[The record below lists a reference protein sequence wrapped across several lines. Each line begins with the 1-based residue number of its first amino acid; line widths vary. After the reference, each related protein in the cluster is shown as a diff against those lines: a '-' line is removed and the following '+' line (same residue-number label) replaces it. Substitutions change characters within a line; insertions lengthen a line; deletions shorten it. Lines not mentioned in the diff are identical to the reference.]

1 MMVKDGVF
9 TIRKWLFLLVVAVV
23 MPTVMT
29 TAALVYQAYD
39 RERVS
44 GERTRIETARA
55 LMQAVDRELSS
66 AQGMLQ
72 ALVTSPYLTS
82 GDMATF
88 YAQATEAL
96 QYRPNN
102 NFVLSDASG
111 QQLINTLRPFN
122 AVLPRHGNPD
132 QLRRVFETGRPV
144 VSDLYLGGVTH
155 HPIISIDMPVVRNNR
170 VIYDLSM
177 GFFPQRLGDILRLQR
192 LPMDWVV
199 SIFDSRGI
207 VVART
212 RGYERFVGHRG
223 APELVQR
230 MAEVAEDSI
239 KVVTLEGIPVVS
251 AFSRSAI
258 SNWTVA
264 IGVPRADIAKELW
277 TSIAWIIGAA
287 ALSLLIGLMLA
298 KIVAD
303 RIARSIYAL
312 ATPAMALGYGAPVAI
327 PPLDLKEANDVAQA
341 LVKASQLLRERTV
354 ERDLAEKAEQELRIA
369 QQQLEHSEAF
379 QRRIFEK
386 APDAI
391 LLVAQSGRIIRA
403 NMEAEAIF
411 GYTNKQLLA
420 LSIEDLMPN
429 EFRQHH
435 QAIRASYFSDPVQQ
449 MGRGKRFLGL
459 RSNGTEFPV
468 DVMLNQLQS
477 TEGSLVIATVR
488 DITELRRSEER
499 INAALREKETL
510 LKELYHRVK
519 NNLQVIASMINLQ
532 ERAIPDNAARI
543 ALKDAANRVR
553 AMALVHE
560 KLYRSSNLSSI
571 ALDNYVAQLCKQLG
585 KAVAAD
591 QRGIVLI
598 TEAEPIEIGL
608 DIAIP
613 LGLVLNELIS
623 NSLKHAFPAGRRG
636 QIRVRLEKEDDITMR
651 LMVSDDGI
659 GLPPGMTPTFTPS
672 LGLKLVAALAA
683 QLDGKFSLETRQGT
697 VASLTFPLIK
707 QDNT

>member
-1 MMVKDGVF
+1 MKDGVF
-9 TIRKWLFLLVVAVV
+9 TIRKWLFLLVVACI
-23 MPTVMT
+23 MPTVMMT
-29 TAALVYQAYD
+29 GVLVYHAYN

-66 AQGMLQ
+66 AEGMLQ
-72 ALVTSPYLTS
+72 ALATSPYLVS
-82 GDMATF
+82 GDLAAF
-88 YAQATEAL
+88 YAQAKEVL

-111 QQLINTLRPFN
+111 QQLINTLLPLN
-122 AVLPRHGNPD
+122 AALPHHGNPD
-132 QLRRVFETGRPV
+132 QLRRVFDTARPV
-144 VSDLYLGGVTH
+144 VSDLYLGGVTRR
-155 HPIISIDMPVVRNNR
+155 PIISIDVPVVRNDR
-170 VIYDLSM
+170 VIYDLAM

-192 LPMDWVV
+192 LPGDWVAA
-199 SIFDSRGI
+199 IFDSRGV

-212 RGYERFVGHRG
+212 QEYARFVGHKG
-223 APELVQR
+223 SPELVRR

-239 KVVTLEGIPVVS
+239 DSITLEGIPVIS
-251 AFSRSAI
+251 SFSRSAI

-264 IGVPRADIAKELW
+264 IGVPRANIAKELW
-277 TSIAWIIGAA
+277 TSVAWIIGAA
-287 ALSLLIGLMLA
+287 MLSLLVGLALA

-303 RIARSIYAL
+303 RISRSIHEL
-312 ATPAMALGYGAPVAI
+312 LTPAMALGYGVPIAI
-327 PPLDLKEANDVAQA
+327 PALDLKEANDVAQA

-354 ERDLAEKAEQELRIA
+354 ERDLAEKAERELRA
-369 QQQLEHSEAF
+369 TQQQLEHSEAF
-379 QRRIFEK
+379 QRRIFEE

-391 LLVAQSGRIIRA
+391 LLVSQSGRIVRA

-411 GYTNKQLLA
+411 GYTNEQLLA
-420 LSIEDLMPN
+420 LSIEDLMPDQ
-429 EFRQHH
+429 FRQHH
-435 QAIRASYFSDPVQQ
+435 QAARTSYFSNLEQQQ
-449 MGRGKRFLGL
+449 MGGGKRFLGR
-459 RSNGTEFPV
+459 RSDGTVFPV
-468 DVMLNQLQS
+468 DVMLSQLRS
-477 TEGSLVIATVR
+477 SEENLAIATVR

-499 INAALREKETL
+499 TNAALREKETL

-532 ERAIPDNAARI
+532 ERAIPDHATRF
-543 ALKDAANRVR
+543 ALKDAADRVR

-560 KLYRSSNLSSI
+560 KLYQSSDLSSI
-571 ALDNYVAQLCKQLG
+571 ALDDYIAQLCRQLG
-585 KAVAAD
+585 TAAAAD
-591 QRGIVLI
+591 RRGIVLV
-598 TEAEPIEIGL
+598 TEVEPVEIGL

-636 QIRVRLEKEDDITMR
+636 RIAVRLERESDATMR
-651 LMVSDDGI
+651 LTVSDDGI

-683 QLDGKFSLETRQGT
+683 QLDGDFSLETRQGT
-697 VASLTFPLIK
+697 VASLTFPLFK
-707 QDNT
+707 QEKR